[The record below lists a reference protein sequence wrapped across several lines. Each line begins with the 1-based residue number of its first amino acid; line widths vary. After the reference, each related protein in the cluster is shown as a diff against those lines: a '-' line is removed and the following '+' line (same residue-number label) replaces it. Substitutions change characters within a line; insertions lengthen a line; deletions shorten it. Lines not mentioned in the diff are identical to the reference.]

1 MRGLIGKKIGMTRVF
16 NATGRSIPVTVLEV
30 GPCNV
35 TQIKTVKKDGYDAVQ
50 LGFLELKKK
59 HTTKPLEGHFKKNN
73 VMPTKVL
80 AEFKSVPDFDYKL
93 GQIFNVSLFNE
104 GDFVAVSGKSK
115 GRGFSGTIKKYSFS
129 TQRKTHGQGDTHRHV
144 GSIGA
149 ASDPSRVFPGKKMP
163 GRYGNKT
170 VSVEGLEVIRV
181 NESKN
186 QLFDNSPRLLRSHG
200 RTDLNQHPRPILLWI
215 DSC

>member
-16 NATGRSIPVTVLEV
+16 SSSGHSIPVTVLEV
-30 GPCNV
+30 GPCCV

-50 LGFLELKKK
+50 LGFLELKEK
-59 HTTKPLEGHFKKNN
+59 HNTKPLDGHFKKNN
-73 VMPTKVL
+73 IKPTKVL
-80 AEFKSVPDFDYKL
+80 AEFKSVPDFEYKP
-93 GQIFNVSLFNE
+93 GQIFNVSLFRE

-170 VSVEGLEVIRV
+170 VSMKDLEVIRV
-181 NESKN
+181 DESKN
-186 QLFDNSPRLLRSHG
+186 QLLVKGSVPGATNGIVYISR
-200 RTDLNQHPRPILLWI
+200 
-215 DSC
+215 

>member
-16 NATGRSIPVTVLEV
+16 NSAGRSIPVTVLEV

-59 HTTKPLEGHFKKNN
+59 HTTKPLEGHFKKNS

-80 AEFKSVPDFDYKL
+80 AEFKRVPDFDYKL
-93 GQIFNVSLFNE
+93 GQIFNVGLFNK
-104 GDFVAVSGKSK
+104 GDFVSVSGKSK

-186 QLFDNSPRLLRSHG
+186 QLLVKGSVPGASNGIVYITR
-200 RTDLNQHPRPILLWI
+200 
-215 DSC
+215 

>member
-16 NATGRSIPVTVLEV
+16 NSTGRSIPVTVLEV

-163 GRYGNKT
+163 GRYGNKA
-170 VSVEGLEVIRV
+170 VSVNGLEVIRV

-186 QLFDNSPRLLRSHG
+186 QLLVKGSVPGAPNGIIYITR
-200 RTDLNQHPRPILLWI
+200 
-215 DSC
+215 

>member
-16 NATGRSIPVTVLEV
+16 NSAGRSIPVTVLEV

-35 TQIKTVKKDGYDAVQ
+35 TQIKTFKKDGYDAIQ

-186 QLFDNSPRLLRSHG
+186 QLLVKGSVPGASNGIIYITR
-200 RTDLNQHPRPILLWI
+200 
-215 DSC
+215 

>member
-16 NATGRSIPVTVLEV
+16 NSTGRSIPVTVLEV

-73 VMPTKVL
+73 VMPKKVL

-170 VSVEGLEVIRV
+170 VSMKDLEVISV
-181 NESKN
+181 DESKN
-186 QLFDNSPRLLRSHG
+186 QLLVKGSVPGATNGIVYITR
-200 RTDLNQHPRPILLWI
+200 
-215 DSC
+215 

>member
-16 NATGRSIPVTVLEV
+16 NSTGRSIPVTVLEV
-30 GPCNV
+30 GPCHV
-35 TQIKTVKKDGYDAVQ
+35 TQIKTVNKDGYDAVQ

-59 HTTKPLEGHFKKNN
+59 HSSKPLDGHFKKNN
-73 VMPTKVL
+73 VKSAKVL
-80 AEFKSVPDFDYKL
+80 AEFKSIPDFDYKL
-93 GQIFNVSLFNE
+93 GQTFNVSLFSK
-104 GDFVAVSGKSK
+104 GDFVNVSGKSK
-115 GRGFSGTIKKYSFS
+115 GRGFAGTIKKYSFS

-170 VSVEGLEVIRV
+170 VSVKDLEVIRV
-181 NESKN
+181 NEPKN
-186 QLFDNSPRLLRSHG
+186 QLLVKGSVPGSANGIVYITR
-200 RTDLNQHPRPILLWI
+200 
-215 DSC
+215 

>member
-93 GQIFNVSLFNE
+93 GQIFNVSMFNE

-170 VSVEGLEVIRV
+170 VSMKDLEVISV
-181 NESKN
+181 DESKN
-186 QLFDNSPRLLRSHG
+186 QLLVKGSVPGATNGIVYIKR
-200 RTDLNQHPRPILLWI
+200 
-215 DSC
+215 

>member
-80 AEFKSVPDFDYKL
+80 AEFKRVPDFDYKL
-93 GQIFNVSLFNE
+93 GQIFSVGLFNK
-104 GDFVAVSGKSK
+104 GDFVSVSGKSK

-186 QLFDNSPRLLRSHG
+186 QLLVKGSVPGASNGIVYITR
-200 RTDLNQHPRPILLWI
+200 
-215 DSC
+215 

>member
-1 MRGLIGKKIGMTRVF
+1 MQKMRGLIGKKIGMTRVF
-16 NATGRSIPVTVLEV
+16 SATGRSIPVTVLEV

-186 QLFDNSPRLLRSHG
+186 QLLVKGSVPGASNGIVYITR
-200 RTDLNQHPRPILLWI
+200 
-215 DSC
+215 

>member
-186 QLFDNSPRLLRSHG
+186 QLLVKGSVPGASNGIVYVTR
-200 RTDLNQHPRPILLWI
+200 
-215 DSC
+215 

>member
-16 NATGRSIPVTVLEV
+16 STYGQAIPVTVLEV
-30 GPCNV
+30 GPCHI
-35 TQIKTVKKDGYDAVQ
+35 TQVKTVKNDGYDAIQ
-50 LGFLELKKK
+50 LGFLNLKEK
-59 HTTKPLEGHFKKNN
+59 HTTRPLGGHFKKNK
-73 VMPTKVL
+73 VMPAKVL
-80 AEFKSVPDFDYKL
+80 AEFRSIPKFDYKL
-93 GQIFNVSLFNE
+93 GQIFNVSLFSE
-104 GDFVAVSGKSK
+104 GDFVNVSGKSK

-163 GRYGNKT
+163 GRYGSKT
-170 VSVEGLEVIRV
+170 VSVKKLEVISV

-186 QLFDNSPRLLRSHG
+186 QLLVKGSVPGAANGIVYITR
-200 RTDLNQHPRPILLWI
+200 
-215 DSC
+215 

>member
-16 NATGRSIPVTVLEV
+16 NSTGHSVPVTVLEV
-30 GPCNV
+30 GPCYV
-35 TQIKTVKKDGYDAVQ
+35 TQVKTMKNDGYDAVQ
-50 LGFLELKKK
+50 LGFLELKEK
-59 HTTKPLEGHFKKNN
+59 HITKPLEGHFKKFN
-73 VMPTKVL
+73 VKPTKIL
-80 AEFKSVPDFDYKL
+80 AEFKSVPEFDYKP

-104 GDFVAVSGKSK
+104 GEFVSVSGKSK

-170 VSVEGLEVIRV
+170 VCVKELEIVGV

-186 QLFDNSPRLLRSHG
+186 KLLVKGSVPGATNGIVYITR
-200 RTDLNQHPRPILLWI
+200 
-215 DSC
+215 

>member
-16 NATGRSIPVTVLEV
+16 STHGQAIPVTVLEV
-30 GPCNV
+30 GPCHI
-35 TQIKTVKKDGYDAVQ
+35 TQVKTVKNDGYDAIQ
-50 LGFLELKKK
+50 LGFLNLKEK
-59 HTTKPLEGHFKKNN
+59 HTTRPLSGHFKKNK
-73 VMPTKVL
+73 VMPAKVL
-80 AEFKSVPDFDYKL
+80 AEFRSIPKFDYKL
-93 GQIFNVSLFNE
+93 GQIFNVSLFSE
-104 GDFVAVSGKSK
+104 GDFVSVSGKSK

-170 VSVEGLEVIRV
+170 VSVKKLEVISV

-186 QLFDNSPRLLRSHG
+186 QLLVKGSVPGAANGIVYITR
-200 RTDLNQHPRPILLWI
+200 
-215 DSC
+215 

>member
-16 NATGRSIPVTVLEV
+16 NSAGRSIPVTVLEV

-80 AEFKSVPDFDYKL
+80 AEFKRVPDFDYKL
-93 GQIFNVSLFNE
+93 GQIFSVGLFNK
-104 GDFVAVSGKSK
+104 GDFVSVSGKSK

-170 VSVEGLEVIRV
+170 VSVKGLEVIRV

-186 QLFDNSPRLLRSHG
+186 QLLVKGSVPGSSNGIIYITR
-200 RTDLNQHPRPILLWI
+200 
-215 DSC
+215 